1 MKNCHVRHSV
11 GIFQLAEFIVNQ
23 KKRER
28 PTKSSW
34 PSVTFKDKKGPVK
47 KQRLSELTHAVE
59 AVEVASEESE
69 KTLLAAKMRSK
80 SKKY

>member
-59 AVEVASEESE
+59 VASEESE

>member
-1 MKNCHVRHSV
+1 M
-11 GIFQLAEFIVNQ
+11 
-23 KKRER
+23 R
-28 PTKSSW
+28 PTESSW

-59 AVEVASEESE
+59 VASEELE